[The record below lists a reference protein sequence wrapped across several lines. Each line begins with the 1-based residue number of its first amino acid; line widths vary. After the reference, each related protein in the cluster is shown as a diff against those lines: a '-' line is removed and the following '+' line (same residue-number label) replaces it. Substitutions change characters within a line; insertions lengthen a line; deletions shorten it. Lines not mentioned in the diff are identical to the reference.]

1 MKKQFLVALMD
12 GDTPVYSLVSFDGH
26 ISRVYPNGKIGAASE
41 EDKRSARYAEQ
52 WLRKCEQKH
61 HSSRRV

>member
-1 MKKQFLVALMD
+1 MKKQFLTACMR
-12 GDTPVYSLVSFDGH
+12 GDDILYSLYSFNGH
-26 ISRVYPNGKIGAASE
+26 ISRVYPSGKIATASE
-41 EDKRSARYAEQ
+41 EDKRAARYAEQ